1 MGLFD
6 IFKGGASNDEIAYAD
21 LVAALEANAC
31 SLIDVREPHEF
42 EAGRVPGSQ
51 NMPLSRFDAAR
62 LPTDRAVVLICRSG
76 ARSAGALARARASG
90 RNDVRHYRGGVIG
103 WSREGGELV

>member
-6 IFKGGASNDEIAYAD
+6 IFKGGASADEIAHDD
-21 LVAALEANAC
+21 LVTALETNAC
-31 SLIDVREPHEF
+31 VLVDVREPNEF
-42 EAGRVPGSQ
+42 QSGRVPGSQ
-51 NMPLSRFDAAR
+51 NMPLSRFDAGR
-62 LPTDRAVVLICRSG
+62 LPNDRTVVLICRSG

-103 WSREGGELV
+103 WTREGGELV